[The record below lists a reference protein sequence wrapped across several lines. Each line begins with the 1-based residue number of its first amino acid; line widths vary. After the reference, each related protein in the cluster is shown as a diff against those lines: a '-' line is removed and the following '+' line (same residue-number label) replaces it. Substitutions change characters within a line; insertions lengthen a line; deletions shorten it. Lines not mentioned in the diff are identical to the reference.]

1 MPPADVSGLEPGHL
15 EVLGGLELPR
25 EEVVLALV
33 VVVDYAWK
41 KYFLLMQH
49 TIVLLK
55 TIGNFDM
62 I

>member
-33 VVVDYAWK
+33 VVVDYA
-41 KYFLLMQH
+41 
-49 TIVLLK
+49 LK
-55 TIGNFDM
+55 I
-62 I
+62 